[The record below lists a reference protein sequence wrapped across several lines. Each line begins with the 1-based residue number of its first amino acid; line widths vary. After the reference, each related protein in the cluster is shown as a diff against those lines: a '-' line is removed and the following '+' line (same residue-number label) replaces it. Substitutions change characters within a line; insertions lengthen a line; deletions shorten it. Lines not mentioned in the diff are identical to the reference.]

1 MKKHIYII
9 VAAAATL
16 TLSCN
21 KENETPESVAG
32 AGKVTFT
39 ATAAQTKTELQGG
52 HTVWSANDQIKVFY
66 GNGGYSVAD
75 IKTGEGTSHA
85 TYEASV
91 PIGED
96 YHAVY
101 PASVTSSLV
110 DAGRLSITIPDVQDG
125 TFGAGHIAVAKGID
139 KAFHFVN
146 ANSFLKI
153 TIPAGYRRIVVESV
167 AGEPLSGPI
176 SVDLRGDDPVIIP
189 GEGVSNKVEVA
200 STSGLP
206 AGDIYISVLAGV
218 THSGGL
224 LLKYYDAIGLLGTFF
239 LDKPLKTEASCIHS
253 FGEFEATGEYF
264 ATLEGSGNKTGINP
278 DNAMD
283 LDALKAL
290 ISMLEDPDKV
300 AALAEALNGA
310 TIHIGPGTW
319 NFQDALLL
327 AFPGVS
333 REVVVN
339 IEGAVRSG
347 GKNTTIITGAES
359 HRLLNLGD
367 NVNASFLNISFI
379 DGLGN
384 ASGNS
389 PILVKDEAKASFNG
403 CDFTHCSNKKPDGTL
418 ATGGCIYADPGT
430 DLLFRDCSFS
440 SNTGSYG
447 ATLIVKGK
455 ATIEN
460 SHLFSN
466 DGSWPG
472 SAIYVDYGTAEC
484 NVANSVIEDN
494 TVTKLG
500 SDEPDGGAI
509 AVIHGKITL
518 TDCSLL
524 KNSIPGR
531 RGGALRTANSD
542 SYAKLV
548 NCTVKGN
555 TADWGGAINIP
566 AGTVEIQGGTY
577 QDNYAKGGG
586 CILMSGSGNLS
597 VQGTLFKENH
607 VTESGGAISVL
618 NSDDSGLFLNG
629 CTFTGNWIG
638 YQDGTTIFVKN
649 AGFLCMNNCTIADDT
664 YASNAGGNASW
675 IYVDNLANGLIIS
688 NCTLIGS
695 ARYSSSKTVDDT
707 PTPLVKMANLAND
720 KNYLIN
726 DIIIGEESH
735 YSFGLTAGTA
745 HTVNLDCTKFG
756 TANMVVGSLV
766 GTYDDGHSRG
776 DFGVIEW
783 DATDLIWKWN
793 GTVTGAN
800 AFQIKAADFTTALN
814 SANSNFKTWLQDIE
828 CINKDQLGSTR
839 PGSGV
844 WMPGAYQ
851 K

>member
-21 KENETPESVAG
+21 KEIETPESVDG

-66 GNGGYSVAD
+66 GSGGYSDTAD

-85 TYEASV
+85 TYEATV

-101 PASVTSSLV
+101 PASVTSSLEA
-110 DAGRLSITIPDVQDG
+110 AGRLSITIPGEQDG

-176 SVDLRGDDPVIIP
+176 SVDLRSDDPVIIP

-206 AGDIYISVLAGV
+206 SGDIYISVLAGV

-224 LLKYYDAIGLLGTFF
+224 LLKYYDASGLKGSYF
-239 LDKPLKTEASCIHS
+239 LDKPLETEASCIHS
-253 FGEFEATGEYF
+253 FGEFGVTGEYF
-264 ATLEGSGNKTGINP
+264 ATLEGAGNKTGINEA
-278 DNAMD
+278 NAMD
-283 LDALKAL
+283 ISALKAL
-290 ISMLEDPDKV
+290 LQMSEDKDKK
-300 AALAEALNGA
+300 AAKAIALNGA
-310 TIHIGPGTW
+310 TIHIAAGTYD
-319 NFQDALLL
+319 FQEPICI
-327 AFPGVS
+327 AFPDVESG
-333 REVVVN
+333 
-339 IEGAVRSG
+339 IAITIKGAALSSG
-347 GKNTTIITGAES
+347 GTPSTVISGS
-359 HRLLNLGD
+359 GHHCLLNLGK
-367 NVNASFLNISFI
+367 NVRATFENISFV
-379 DGLGN
+379 DGLGGS
-384 ASGNS
+384 SGDS
-389 PILVKDEAKASFNG
+389 PINVKNGSLTMAYFNN
-403 CDFTHCSNKKPDGTL
+403 CHFKNNH
-418 ATGGCIYADPGT
+418 
-430 DLLFRDCSFS
+430 
-440 SNTGSYG
+440 
-447 ATLIVKGK
+447 
-455 ATIEN
+455 
-460 SHLFSN
+460 
-466 DGSWPG
+466 
-472 SAIYVDYGTAEC
+472 AI
-484 NVANSVIEDN
+484 
-494 TVTKLG
+494 
-500 SDEPDGGAI
+500 
-509 AVIHGKITL
+509 
-518 TDCSLL
+518 
-524 KNSIPGR
+524 R
-531 RGGALRTANSD
+531 
-542 SYAKLV
+542 
-548 NCTVKGN
+548 
-555 TADWGGAINIP
+555 
-566 AGTVEIQGGTY
+566 
-577 QDNYAKGGG
+577 
-586 CILMSGSGNLS
+586 
-597 VQGTLFKENH
+597 
-607 VTESGGAISVL
+607 GGAISVL
-618 NSDDSGLFLNG
+618 DSDDSGLFLNG
-629 CTFTGNWIG
+629 CTFTGNWID
-638 YQDGTTIFVKN
+638 YKDGTTIFVKN

-664 YASNAGGNASW
+664 YADTAGGNASW
-675 IYVDNLANGLIIS
+675 IYADNLANGLIIS

-695 ARYSSSKTVDDT
+695 ARYSGSKTVDDT

-756 TANMVVGSLV
+756 TANMAVGSIA
-766 GTYDDGHSRG
+766 GTYDEGHSRG

-793 GTVTGAN
+793 GTVAGAN
-800 AFQIKAADFTTALN
+800 DFQITAADFSTAIN